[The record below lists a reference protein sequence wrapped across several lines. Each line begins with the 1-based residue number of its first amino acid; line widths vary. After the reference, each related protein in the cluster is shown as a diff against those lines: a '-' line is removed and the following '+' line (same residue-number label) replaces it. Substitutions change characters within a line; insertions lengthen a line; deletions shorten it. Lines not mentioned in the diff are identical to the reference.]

1 MEYKTVTKGECY
13 RFPEGKQCQVMEFA
27 TDFQT
32 GEEMVVYKEND
43 KEEKVYVRTL
53 VSFIKEMEKVSDED
67 MRLIEDFLDIVENE
81 QKLYFL
87 QKHKKDITE
96 KFMNIAAQS
105 MDFAEKETS
114 MEMRYQELLHFIRMK
129 MKYEGGRLH

>member
-13 RFPEGKQCQVMEFA
+13 RFPEGKQCQVMELA

-81 QKLYFL
+81 QKL
-87 QKHKKDITE
+87 
-96 KFMNIAAQS
+96 
-105 MDFAEKETS
+105 
-114 MEMRYQELLHFIRMK
+114 
-129 MKYEGGRLH
+129 